1 MFEQNLGSRGSRWL
15 KWSVGAMAAYGIC
28 TLLPESRTAAVIGA
42 AFAVIGIA
50 ISGRQMVKACG
61 GE

>member
-1 MFEQNLGSRGSRWL
+1 
-15 KWSVGAMAAYGIC
+15 MAAYGIC